1 MNTRRLAWA
10 LAGALLLPALTA
22 LAQDDDAKV
31 RKDLAT
37 VIALQGKP
45 CGKVTQLKRNA
56 ENDYTVTC
64 ESGNRYRV
72 RIGANDRV
80 VIETLQ

>member
-1 MNTRRLAWA
+1 MKTRLMAAA
-10 LAGALLLPALTA
+10 LAGVLLLPAMVA
-22 LAQDDDAKV
+22 LGQDDDAKV
-31 RKDLAT
+31 RRDLAT
-37 VIALQGKP
+37 VITLQGKP